1 MMTMA
6 PQRKI
11 NILKSDLPE
20 TRDTA
25 TELTGHL
32 HTRESSFHSKDAGT
46 KVDLTK
52 SATIDRTSNVCA
64 RELKKE
70 MRSSFSVTDYPIPSM
85 TQ

>member
-1 MMTMA
+1 M
-6 PQRKI
+6 
-11 NILKSDLPE
+11 KSGLPE

-32 HTRESSFHSKDAGT
+32 NTREISFHSKDAGI

-52 SATIDRTSNVCA
+52 SATINRTSNVCA
-64 RELKKE
+64 RELEKE

>member
-1 MMTMA
+1 M
-6 PQRKI
+6 
-11 NILKSDLPE
+11 KSGLPE

-32 HTRESSFHSKDAGT
+32 NTRESSFHSKDAGT

-52 SATIDRTSNVCA
+52 SATINRTSNVCA
-64 RELKKE
+64 RELEKE
-70 MRSSFSVTDYPIPSM
+70 MRSSSTVTDYPIPSV